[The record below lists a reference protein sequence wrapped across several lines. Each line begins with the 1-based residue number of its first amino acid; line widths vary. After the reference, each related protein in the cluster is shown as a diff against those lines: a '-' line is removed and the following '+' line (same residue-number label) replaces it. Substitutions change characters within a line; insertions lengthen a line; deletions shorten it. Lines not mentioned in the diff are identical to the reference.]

1 MFQMQVIQKRWVQV
15 ALAVMRMCAFVV
27 NGLWSHTDAESIGH
41 MVSAAPA
48 LCRTDSRPRAGGRRC
63 APA

>member
-1 MFQMQVIQKRWVQV
+1 MCQTLAMFQMQVIQKRWVQV

-41 MVSAAPA
+41 MVSAAP
-48 LCRTDSRPRAGGRRC
+48 RTMQNR
-63 APA
+63 